1 MMRIE
6 TVFPWIFRAVFPL
19 LFLYAG
25 VAGADARMDLN
36 KALKIGSGKTVVI
49 EFTDPDCPYCRKG
62 AAFFRDRRD
71 VTRYIFFNPLPMHP
85 QAREKAQFILSSP
98 DRAKAYEEVM
108 SGGLDNRKL
117 TGITAAGI
125 QLLKEQMAIAREA
138 KAEST
143 PTFIICGR
151 IIQGFDQLKIEEIL
165 GK

>member
-1 MMRIE
+1 MRIE
-6 TVFPWIFRAVFPL
+6 TILPWFFRVVFPL
-19 LFLYAG
+19 VVLYAG

-71 VTRYIFFNPLPMHP
+71 VTRYIFFTPLPMHP
-85 QAREKAQFILSSP
+85 HAREKAQFILSSADP
-98 DRAKAYEEVM
+98 AKAYEEAM

-117 TGITAAGI
+117 TGITAAGM
-125 QLLKEQMAIAREA
+125 QLLKEQMSIAREA

-143 PTFIICGR
+143 PTYIICGR
-151 IIQGFDQLKIEEIL
+151 IIQGFDQRKIEEAL

>member
-1 MMRIE
+1 MKRVQAIFAS
-6 TVFPWIFRAVFPL
+6 VFRGAFL
-19 LFLYAG
+19 LMFFCTAAAAAG
-25 VAGADARMDLN
+25 QMDLT

-85 QAREKAQFILSSP
+85 QAGDKARFILSSGDP
-98 DRAKAYEEVM
+98 TQAYEEVM
-108 SGGLDNRKL
+108 SGMLDSKKP
-117 TGITAAGI
+117 TGITDAGSKR
-125 QLLKEQMAIAREA
+125 LEEQMAIAKEA
-138 KAEST
+138 RADST

-151 IIQGFDQLKIEEIL
+151 IIQGFDQGKIESAL

>member
-1 MMRIE
+1 MRIE
-6 TVFPWIFRAVFPL
+6 KIFPWIIRAAFPL
-19 LFLYAG
+19 LLLYAG
-25 VAGADARMDLN
+25 VAGADDRMDLS
-36 KALKIGSGKTVVI
+36 KALKIGTGKTIVI

-71 VTRYIFFNPLPMHP
+71 VTRYIFFTPLPMHP
-85 QAREKAQFILSSP
+85 QAGEKAQYILSSP
-98 DRAKAYEEVM
+98 DRAQAYEKVM

-125 QLLKEQMAIAREA
+125 QLLKEHMATAREA

-151 IIQGFDQLKIEEIL
+151 IIQGFDQRKIEEIL